1 MSEKHLSHCPRCR
14 GQLDYDREVERPVR
28 QGNDVAIVTVRADV
42 CTQCSELLLHPGLAD
57 RLVLA
62 ARLLR
67 EGNTA
72 PVLGRVFDFRSEA

>member
-1 MSEKHLSHCPRCR
+1 MSVCPRCR
-14 GQLDYDREVERPVR
+14 GSLADDRDVERLVR

-42 CTQCSELLLHPGLAD
+42 CTQCGELLLHPGMAD

-62 ARLLR
+62 ARELR
-67 EGNTA
+67 EDKTA